1 MKTINKEQLKN
12 LKIGDL
18 IKRYSSQAE
27 AKDIFYLDQEKDIDT
42 FIIKTINPLNQM
54 IGLVIQKDVNSALS
68 DAPVNITRLYKKRD
82 DFIIEGVWW
91 I

>member
-1 MKTINKEQLKN
+1 MKTINKEQLDN
-12 LKIGDL
+12 LKIGDT

-27 AKDIFYLDQEKDIDT
+27 TKDNFYQEQGRSVDT

-54 IGLVIQKDVNSALS
+54 IGLIIQKDVNSALS
-68 DAPVNITRLYKKRD
+68 DAPVNIARLYKKRD